1 MVAVFRGGSSQYCI
15 HYFLIFFRGG
25 DVLSGE
31 GNIYADILLIFAK
44 LAGFDGDWVVHST
57 LS

>member
-1 MVAVFRGGSSQYCI
+1 
-15 HYFLIFFRGG
+15 
-25 DVLSGE
+25 LSGE